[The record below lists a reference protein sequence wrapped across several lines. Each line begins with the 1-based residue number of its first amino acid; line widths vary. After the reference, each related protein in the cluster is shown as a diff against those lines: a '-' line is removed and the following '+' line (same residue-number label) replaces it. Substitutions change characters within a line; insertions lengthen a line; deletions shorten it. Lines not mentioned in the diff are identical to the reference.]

1 MARYRVR
8 VRNNQ
13 AALQR
18 LLRSPQGDV
27 YRHVDGIM
35 RETASLGRR
44 NIRVDSGFAR
54 SQVYH
59 LVFPYAT
66 RMVGRAGSYAHYSA
80 YLDIGTGIYGPSG
93 KPITPKRAKV
103 LAFTPKGSNVVVFA
117 ASVKG
122 IKGDRWLRRAFA
134 VACPYPVRD
143 TI

>member
-8 VRNNQ
+8 IRNND
-13 AALQR
+13 ANLTR

-35 RETASLGRR
+35 RQTAHLGRR

-54 SQVYH
+54 GQVYH

-80 YLDIGTGIYGPSG
+80 FLDIGTGIYGPTG

-103 LAFTPKGSNVVVFA
+103 LVFVPKGGSVVVFA

-122 IKGDRWLRRAFA
+122 IKGDRWLRRAFEA
-134 VACPYPVRD
+134 ACPYPVRD